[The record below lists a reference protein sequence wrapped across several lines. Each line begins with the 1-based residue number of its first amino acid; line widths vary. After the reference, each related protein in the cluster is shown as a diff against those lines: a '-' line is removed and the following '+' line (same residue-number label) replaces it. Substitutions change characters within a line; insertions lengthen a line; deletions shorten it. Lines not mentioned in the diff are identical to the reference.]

1 MEDRYNKIRQKI
13 QDRPIIEK
21 VMIDE
26 EFIPPNKS
34 AAFTPY
40 DCVICVTPE
49 YQDVVTSGG
58 VTVTEDDVSKKVED
72 MIEDVE
78 YDRIVGTTTN
88 KTSEPG
94 DFLVYLSLETF
105 EEYKSRW

>member
-1 MEDRYNKIRQKI
+1 MEDRYNKLRQEI
-13 QDRPIIEK
+13 EDNPIIEK

-40 DCVICVTPE
+40 DCVLCVTPE
-49 YQDVVTSGG
+49 YKNVITSGG
-58 VTVTEDDVSKKVED
+58 VKFEKGNVSEKVKD
-72 MIEDVE
+72 MIEEVE
-78 YDRIVGTTTN
+78 YDRIVGTTVN
-88 KTSEPG
+88 ETSEPG
-94 DFLVYLSLETF
+94 DFLVYISLETF